1 VGKAP
6 VTVFQR
12 MNDNTFTVGSIGI
25 DRTGPNYSDREFKVV
40 SIDTPGDKVIV
51 EYTDGSQRTFAFQAK
66 REMTKN
72 ILREIALKAEIEQR
86 KRPGF
91 LSIDKLVWDSEGNL
105 ARFLGYLVGPGQVH
119 FYLEAPPKYDD
130 VVVNHYHSLTGE
142 TIVPTKGLYNIA
154 PEAKWAVE
162 VNIHFIPTDNIPDSI
177 ALQQTERVGLISR
190 HQMFWALV
198 EHGFTLRSPQDPDKI
213 RTFIP
218 DSQKVFFDE
227 GLKK

>member
-1 VGKAP
+1 
-6 VTVFQR
+6 

-105 ARFLGYLVGPGQVH
+105 ARFLGYLLP
-119 FYLEAPPKYDD
+119 
-130 VVVNHYHSLTGE
+130 
-142 TIVPTKGLYNIA
+142 
-154 PEAKWAVE
+154 
-162 VNIHFIPTDNIPDSI
+162 
-177 ALQQTERVGLISR
+177 
-190 HQMFWALV
+190 
-198 EHGFTLRSPQDPDKI
+198 RSPTEV
-213 RTFIP
+213 R
-218 DSQKVFFDE
+218 
-227 GLKK
+227 